1 MPAVS
6 ARSRLRPCRSAR
18 ARPNQPK
25 SLALHL
31 VGFNH
36 RDAPF
41 ALCGTARTLGCGR
54 ATFAPAHSAPEAA
67 CKGTPTLQPAVRQH
81 SRAAGRGEQGGQ
93 SPPGFRSRVQQ
104 QQGMCA
110 RKHTSLSGTVLH
122 QHERLAARPRPTRP
136 RIPLVAFLRSS
147 PWSALLGFR
156 TGARV
161 RFELGFRVHFEVG
174 SRAQSAQ
181 QRRLN
186 RPPGHTATRRGYST
200 FGERTAF
207 YRQTVHEL
215 IVKQGTR
222 ACGAGQRPGRVQLV
236 SAMRARSWSGCT
248 CVWQRSKYGQRE
260 AVGCA
265 GSGSDCARRAL
276 STLSKRTSII

>member
-161 RFELGFRVHFEVG
+161 RFELGFRVRFEVG

-215 IVKQGTR
+215 IVKQG
-222 ACGAGQRPGRVQLV
+222 APGRVELV
-236 SAMRARSWSGCT
+236 SAQGVCSWSAPCALVRGRAALVCGNGASMGSVRQWGVPEVGAT
-248 CVWQRSKYGQRE
+248 VQEELSQRSPNGP
-260 AVGCA
+260 V
-265 GSGSDCARRAL
+265 
-276 STLSKRTSII
+276 